1 VLPIAPALPD
11 VLPIAPALPVFEP
24 HTPPTSPNHEPTEY
38 ALDDADAPE
47 YAEFKIDYV
56 DVIEIPKRRKGST
69 SKKAKAKQET
79 AIIEGLSDEQKE
91 NCDELYS
98 DM

>member
-24 HTPPTSPNHEPTEY
+24 HTPPTSPTHVSLEY

-47 YAEFKIDYV
+47 YAEFKIDYGE
-56 DVIEIPKRRKGST
+56 VIEIPKLRKAST
-69 SKKAKAKQET
+69 SKKVKKET
-79 AIIEGLSDEQKE
+79 AVIEGLSDEQKE
-91 NCDELYS
+91 ICDALYS

>member
-1 VLPIAPALPD
+1 VLPIAPTLPD

-24 HTPPTSPNHEPTEY
+24 HTPPTSPTHVSLEY

-47 YAEFKIDYV
+47 YAEFKIDYGE
-56 DVIEIPKRRKGST
+56 VIEIPKLRKAST

-79 AIIEGLSDEQKE
+79 VVIEGLSDEQKE
-91 NCDELYS
+91 ICDALYS